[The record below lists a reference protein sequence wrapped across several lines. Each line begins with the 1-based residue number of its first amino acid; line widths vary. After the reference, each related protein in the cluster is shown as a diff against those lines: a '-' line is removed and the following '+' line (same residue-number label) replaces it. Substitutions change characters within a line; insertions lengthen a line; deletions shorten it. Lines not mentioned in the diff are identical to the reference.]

1 MAERKVLNKYY
12 PSDFDPDKLR
22 TNKKKNN
29 PKICNVRM
37 MLPMTMKC
45 YTCGTYTYIGTKCNM
60 KVEPVQDEDYLGI
73 TLYRFYYRCSNCY
86 SQITFKTDPKNNDYT
101 AEIGASRNH
110 EPWKDIMLA
119 EEEYKNN
126 KKMEMKDDAMKN
138 LEYRTYDSKRE
149 LDILEATDKV
159 KELNRR
165 EANIDFDNLMKKI
178 RECHDKEDIDKKNL
192 NNKIKGDNDF
202 DKKNLAN
209 EKKEIEKMFKKIKNQ
224 KNITENSEKNNKN
237 NNSDI
242 LDKLIKGIDYK
253 ITKSNKND
261 KDNKD
266 KEKKLKEKIENNFFL
281 KKKIERE
288 EKDLDND
295 IKKNDNK
302 FGNFLDN
309 NDDDNSDNSEKEKN
323 IRDIFKKP
331 LINFSKFKKKK

>member
-22 TNKKKNN
+22 TIEKKNTT
-29 PKICNVRM
+29 KICNVRM

-149 LDILEATDKV
+149 MDILEATDKV

-165 EANIDFDNLMKKI
+165 EANIDFDDLIKKI
-178 RECHDKEDIDKKNL
+178 RECHEKEDKIKIDNKDNNKEKDKERL
-192 NNKIKGDNDF
+192 V
-202 DKKNLAN
+202 LN
-209 EKKEIEKMFKKIKNQ
+209 EKKEIEKMFKFIQNKK
-224 KNITENSEKNNKN
+224 KEENKN
-237 NNSDI
+237 NNKINQENNKNI
-242 LDKLIKGIDYK
+242 LDKLIKGVDFK
-253 ITKSNKND
+253 INKSKIINE
-261 KDNKD
+261 KD
-266 KEKKLKEKIENNFFL
+266 KKNKEKALKEKLENNFYL
-281 KKKIERE
+281 KKKVERE
-288 EKDLDND
+288 EKVREYQNS
-295 IKKNDNK
+295 IQNKSFIDNK
-302 FGNFLDN
+302 NE
-309 NDDDNSDNSEKEKN
+309 DNSDNSENEKD
-323 IRDIFKKP
+323 IQDIFKKP
-331 LINFSKFKKKK
+331 IINFSKFKKKKEI

>member
-22 TNKKKNN
+22 TIEKKNT

-73 TLYRFYYRCSNCY
+73 TLYRFYYRCSNCF

-126 KKMEMKDDAMKN
+126 KKMEMRDDAMKN

-149 LDILEATDKV
+149 MDILEATDKV

-165 EANIDFDNLMKKI
+165 EANIDYDELIKKI
-178 RECHDKEDIDKKNL
+178 RECHDKDELNINKEKETDKEKEKEKQTL
-192 NNKIKGDNDF
+192 
-202 DKKNLAN
+202 N
-209 EKKEIEKMFKKIKNQ
+209 EKKEIEKMFRNIKNIKKSQ
-224 KNITENSEKNNKN
+224 RDDNKN
-237 NNSDI
+237 I

-253 ITKSNKND
+253 INKNG
-261 KDNKD
+261 NSNNQ
-266 KEKKLKEKIENNFFL
+266 EKKLKEKIENNFFL
-281 KKKIERE
+281 KKKVERE
-288 EKDLDND
+288 EKDIENN
-295 IKKNDNK
+295 KNK
-302 FGNFLDN
+302 IQKFLDN
-309 NDDDNSDNSEKEKN
+309 SEEENSDNSDQEKDIK
-323 IRDIFKKP
+323 DIFKKP
-331 LINFSKFKKKK
+331 LINFSKLNKKK

>member
-22 TNKKKNN
+22 TIEKKNTK
-29 PKICNVRM
+29 KICNVRM

-60 KVEPVQDEDYLGI
+60 KVEPVEDEDYLGI

-126 KKMEMKDDAMKN
+126 KKMEMRDDAMKN

-149 LDILEATDKV
+149 MDILEAMDKV

-165 EANIDFDNLMKKI
+165 EANIDFDGLIKKI
-178 RECHDKEDIDKKNL
+178 RESHEKDENKINPANKDNDKEKEKQAI
-192 NNKIKGDNDF
+192 
-202 DKKNLAN
+202 N
-209 EKKEIEKMFKKIKNQ
+209 EKKEIEKMFKYIKNK
-224 KNITENSEKNNKN
+224 KNEENKN
-237 NNSDI
+237 SDKCKKDDNKNI

-253 ITKSNKND
+253 ISKSNKN
-261 KDNKD
+261 KEKGKED
-266 KEKKLKEKIENNFFL
+266 KEKTLKEKIENNFFL
-281 KKKIERE
+281 KKKLERE
-288 EKDLDND
+288 END
-295 IKKNDNK
+295 IEKNDGNK
-302 FGNFLDN
+302 FKSFLDDN
-309 NDDDNSDNSEKEKN
+309 NDDNSDNSEKEKN
-323 IRDIFKKP
+323 IEDIFKKP
-331 LINFSKFKKKK
+331 IINFSKFKKKKDI

>member
-22 TNKKKNN
+22 TIEKKNT

-73 TLYRFYYRCSNCY
+73 TLYRFYYRCSNCF

-126 KKMEMKDDAMKN
+126 KKMEMRDDAMKN

-149 LDILEATDKV
+149 MDILEATDKV

-165 EANIDFDNLMKKI
+165 EANIDYDELIKKI
-178 RECHDKEDIDKKNL
+178 RECHDKDELNINKEKETDKEKEKEKEKQTL
-192 NNKIKGDNDF
+192 
-202 DKKNLAN
+202 N
-209 EKKEIEKMFKKIKNQ
+209 EKKEIEKMFRNIKNIKKSQ
-224 KNITENSEKNNKN
+224 RDDNKN
-237 NNSDI
+237 I

-253 ITKSNKND
+253 INKNG
-261 KDNKD
+261 NSNNQ
-266 KEKKLKEKIENNFFL
+266 EKKLKEKIENNFFL
-281 KKKIERE
+281 KKKVERE
-288 EKDLDND
+288 EKDIENN
-295 IKKNDNK
+295 KNK
-302 FGNFLDN
+302 FQKFLDN
-309 NDDDNSDNSEKEKN
+309 SEEENSDNSDQEKDIK
-323 IRDIFKKP
+323 DIFKKP
-331 LINFSKFKKKK
+331 LINFSKLNKKK

>member
-22 TNKKKNN
+22 TIEKKNTK
-29 PKICNVRM
+29 KICNVRM

-60 KVEPVQDEDYLGI
+60 KVEPVEDEDYLGI

-126 KKMEMKDDAMKN
+126 KKMEMRDDAMKN

-149 LDILEATDKV
+149 MDILEAMDKV

-165 EANIDFDNLMKKI
+165 EANIDFDGLIKKI
-178 RECHDKEDIDKKNL
+178 RESHEKDENKINLANKDNDKEKEKQAI
-192 NNKIKGDNDF
+192 
-202 DKKNLAN
+202 N
-209 EKKEIEKMFKKIKNQ
+209 EKKEIEKMFKYIKNK
-224 KNITENSEKNNKN
+224 KNEENKN
-237 NNSDI
+237 SDKGKKDDNKNI
-242 LDKLIKGIDYK
+242 LDKIIKGIDYK
-253 ITKSNKND
+253 IGKSKKNKE
-261 KDNKD
+261 KGKED
-266 KEKKLKEKIENNFFL
+266 KEKTLKEKIENNFFL
-281 KKKIERE
+281 KKKLERE
-288 EKDLDND
+288 END
-295 IKKNDNK
+295 IEKNDGNK
-302 FGNFLDN
+302 FKSFLDDN
-309 NDDDNSDNSEKEKN
+309 NDDNSDNSEKEKN
-323 IRDIFKKP
+323 IEDIFKKP
-331 LINFSKFKKKK
+331 IINFSKLKKKKDI

>member
-22 TNKKKNN
+22 TIEKKNN

-165 EANIDFDNLMKKI
+165 EANIDFDNLMKII
-178 RECHDKEDIDKKNL
+178 RECHDKEDVDKKNL

-224 KNITENSEKNNKN
+224 KNIIENSEKN

-253 ITKSNKND
+253 ISKSNKND

-288 EKDLDND
+288 EKDLDKD

-331 LINFSKFKKKK
+331 LINFSKFKQKK

>member
-22 TNKKKNN
+22 TIEKKNKI
-29 PKICNVRM
+29 KICNVRM

-60 KVEPVQDEDYLGI
+60 KVEPVEDEDYLGI

-119 EEEYKNN
+119 EEEFKNN

-149 LDILEATDKV
+149 MDILEATDKV

-165 EANIDFDNLMKKI
+165 EAHIDFDGLIKKI
-178 RECHDKEDIDKKNL
+178 RECHDKEKDKL
-192 NNKIKGDNDF
+192 DNNKNNNKDDNK
-202 DKKNLAN
+202 DKNIEKQVLND
-209 EKKEIEKMFKKIKNQ
+209 KKEIEKMFRYIKN
-224 KNITENSEKNNKN
+224 KKKEENKN
-237 NNSDI
+237 NQDNNKSI

-253 ITKSNKND
+253 INKVNKN
-261 KDNKD
+261 KEKD
-266 KEKKLKEKIENNFFL
+266 KENKEKTLKERIENNFYL
-281 KKKIERE
+281 KKKVERE
-288 EKDLDND
+288 EKDID
-295 IKKNDNK
+295 KNNLN
-302 FGNFLDN
+302 NFLDEN
-309 NDDDNSDNSEKEKN
+309 FEDNSDDSGKEQN
-323 IRDIFKKP
+323 INDIFKKP
-331 LINFSKFKKKK
+331 LINFSKFKKKKEF

>member
-22 TNKKKNN
+22 TIEKKNT

-73 TLYRFYYRCSNCY
+73 TLYRFYYRCSNCF

-126 KKMEMKDDAMKN
+126 KKMEMRDDAMKN

-149 LDILEATDKV
+149 MDILEATDKV

-165 EANIDFDNLMKKI
+165 EANIDYDELIKKI
-178 RECHDKEDIDKKNL
+178 RECHDKDELNINKEKETDKEKEKEKQTL
-192 NNKIKGDNDF
+192 
-202 DKKNLAN
+202 N
-209 EKKEIEKMFKKIKNQ
+209 EKKEIEKMFRNIKNIKKSQ
-224 KNITENSEKNNKN
+224 NKEKKNKDDNKN
-237 NNSDI
+237 I

-253 ITKSNKND
+253 INKNG
-261 KDNKD
+261 NINNQ
-266 KEKKLKEKIENNFFL
+266 EKKLKEKIENNFFL
-281 KKKIERE
+281 KKKVERE
-288 EKDLDND
+288 EKDIEN
-295 IKKNDNK
+295 NQNK
-302 FGNFLDN
+302 FQKFLDN
-309 NDDDNSDNSEKEKN
+309 SEEENSDNSDQEKN
-323 IRDIFKKP
+323 IKDIFKKP
-331 LINFSKFKKKK
+331 LINFSKLNKKK

>member
-22 TNKKKNN
+22 TIEKKNT

-73 TLYRFYYRCSNCY
+73 TLYRFYYRCSNCF

-126 KKMEMKDDAMKN
+126 KKMEMRDDAMKN

-149 LDILEATDKV
+149 MDILEATDKV

-165 EANIDFDNLMKKI
+165 EANIDYDELIKKI
-178 RECHDKEDIDKKNL
+178 RECHDKDELNINKEKENDKEKEKEKEKQTL
-192 NNKIKGDNDF
+192 
-202 DKKNLAN
+202 N
-209 EKKEIEKMFKKIKNQ
+209 EKKEIEKMFRNIKNIKKSQ
-224 KNITENSEKNNKN
+224 NKEKKNKDDNKN
-237 NNSDI
+237 I

-253 ITKSNKND
+253 INKNG
-261 KDNKD
+261 NSNNQ
-266 KEKKLKEKIENNFFL
+266 EKKLKEKIENNFFL
-281 KKKIERE
+281 KKKVERE
-288 EKDLDND
+288 EKDIEN
-295 IKKNDNK
+295 NQNK
-302 FGNFLDN
+302 FQKFLDN
-309 NDDDNSDNSEKEKN
+309 SEEENSDNSDQEKDIK
-323 IRDIFKKP
+323 DIFKKP
-331 LINFSKFKKKK
+331 

>member
-22 TNKKKNN
+22 TIERKNT

-126 KKMEMKDDAMKN
+126 KKMEMRDDAMKN

-149 LDILEATDKV
+149 MDILEATDKV

-165 EANIDFDNLMKKI
+165 EANIDFDNLIKKI
-178 RECHDKEDIDKKNL
+178 RECHDKEDNKNDKGEI
-192 NNKIKGDNDF
+192 NNK
-202 DKKNLAN
+202 DKDKEKNALN
-209 EKKEIEKMFKKIKNQ
+209 EKKEIEKMFKFINNKK
-224 KNITENSEKNNKN
+224 KEENKNNKDN
-237 NNSDI
+237 NDKNI
-242 LDKLIKGIDYK
+242 LDKLMKGIDYK
-253 ITKSNKND
+253 IKKSNKNKEKE
-261 KDNKD
+261 KDD
-266 KEKKLKEKIENNFFL
+266 KEISLKEKIENNFFL
-281 KKKIERE
+281 QKKVERE
-288 EKDLDND
+288 EKEL
-295 IKKNDNK
+295 KKNSNNNFD
-302 FGNFLDN
+302 NFLD
-309 NDDDNSDNSEKEKN
+309 DDDKDNSNKSEEEKN
-323 IRDIFKKP
+323 INDIFKKP

>member
-22 TNKKKNN
+22 TIEKKNT

-73 TLYRFYYRCSNCY
+73 TLYRFYYRCSNCF

-126 KKMEMKDDAMKN
+126 KKMEMRDDAMKN

-149 LDILEATDKV
+149 MDILEATDKV

-165 EANIDFDNLMKKI
+165 EANIDFDELIKKI
-178 RECHDKEDIDKKNL
+178 RESHDKKDKL
-192 NNKIKGDNDF
+192 NINNEKENEKE
-202 DKKNLAN
+202 KEKQALN
-209 EKKEIEKMFKKIKNQ
+209 EKKEIEKIFRNIKNM
-224 KNITENSEKNNKN
+224 KNSQNNEKNNQDDNKN
-237 NNSDI
+237 I

-253 ITKSNKND
+253 MKKNGQNKE
-261 KDNKD
+261 KMKEE

-281 KKKIERE
+281 KKKVERE
-288 EKDLDND
+288 EKDLE
-295 IKKNDNK
+295 DNK
-302 FGNFLDN
+302 NNKFSKFLDN
-309 NDDDNSDNSEKEKN
+309 SEEENSNNSEEEKN
-323 IRDIFKKP
+323 IKDIFKKP
-331 LINFSKFKKKK
+331 LINFSKFKEKK

>member
-22 TNKKKNN
+22 TIEKKNT

-73 TLYRFYYRCSNCY
+73 TLYRFYYRCSNCF

-126 KKMEMKDDAMKN
+126 KKREMRDDAMKN

-149 LDILEATDKV
+149 MDILEATDKV

-165 EANIDFDNLMKKI
+165 EANIDYDELIKKI
-178 RECHDKEDIDKKNL
+178 RECHDKDELNINKEKETDKEKEKEKQTL
-192 NNKIKGDNDF
+192 
-202 DKKNLAN
+202 N
-209 EKKEIEKMFKKIKNQ
+209 EKKEIEKMFRNIKNIKKSQ
-224 KNITENSEKNNKN
+224 RDDNKN
-237 NNSDI
+237 I

-253 ITKSNKND
+253 INKNG
-261 KDNKD
+261 NSNNQ
-266 KEKKLKEKIENNFFL
+266 EKKLKEKIENNFFL
-281 KKKIERE
+281 KKKVERE
-288 EKDLDND
+288 EKDIEN
-295 IKKNDNK
+295 NQNK
-302 FGNFLDN
+302 FQKFLDN
-309 NDDDNSDNSEKEKN
+309 SEEENSDNSDQEKN
-323 IRDIFKKP
+323 IKDIFKKP
-331 LINFSKFKKKK
+331 LINFSKLNKKK

>member
-22 TNKKKNN
+22 TIEKKNT

-73 TLYRFYYRCSNCY
+73 TLYRFYYRCSNCF

-126 KKMEMKDDAMKN
+126 KKMEMRDDAMKN

-149 LDILEATDKV
+149 MDILEATDKV

-165 EANIDFDNLMKKI
+165 EANIDYDELIKKI
-178 RECHDKEDIDKKNL
+178 RECHDKDELNINKEKENDKEKEKEKEKQTL
-192 NNKIKGDNDF
+192 
-202 DKKNLAN
+202 N
-209 EKKEIEKMFKKIKNQ
+209 EKKEIEKMFRNIKNIKKSQ
-224 KNITENSEKNNKN
+224 RDDNKN
-237 NNSDI
+237 I

-253 ITKSNKND
+253 INKNG
-261 KDNKD
+261 NSNNQ
-266 KEKKLKEKIENNFFL
+266 EKKLKEKIENNFFL
-281 KKKIERE
+281 KKKVERE
-288 EKDLDND
+288 EKDIEN
-295 IKKNDNK
+295 NQNK
-302 FGNFLDN
+302 FQKFLDN
-309 NDDDNSDNSEKEKN
+309 SEEENSDNSDQEKN
-323 IRDIFKKP
+323 IKDIFKKP
-331 LINFSKFKKKK
+331 LINFSKLNEKK

>member
-22 TNKKKNN
+22 TIEKKNT

-73 TLYRFYYRCSNCY
+73 TLYRFYYRCSNCF

-126 KKMEMKDDAMKN
+126 KKMEMRDDAMKN

-149 LDILEATDKV
+149 MDILEATDKV

-165 EANIDFDNLMKKI
+165 EANIDYDELIKKI
-178 RECHDKEDIDKKNL
+178 RECHDKDELNINKEKENDKEKEKQTL
-192 NNKIKGDNDF
+192 
-202 DKKNLAN
+202 N
-209 EKKEIEKMFKKIKNQ
+209 EKKEIEKMFRNIKNIKKSQ
-224 KNITENSEKNNKN
+224 RDDNKN
-237 NNSDI
+237 I

-253 ITKSNKND
+253 INKNG
-261 KDNKD
+261 NSNNQ
-266 KEKKLKEKIENNFFL
+266 EKKLKEKIENNFFL
-281 KKKIERE
+281 KKKVERE
-288 EKDLDND
+288 EKDIENN
-295 IKKNDNK
+295 KNK
-302 FGNFLDN
+302 FQKFLDN
-309 NDDDNSDNSEKEKN
+309 SEEENSDNSDQEKN
-323 IRDIFKKP
+323 IKDIFKKP
-331 LINFSKFKKKK
+331 LINFSKLNKKK

>member
-22 TNKKKNN
+22 TIEKKNT

-73 TLYRFYYRCSNCY
+73 TLYRFYYRCSNCF

-126 KKMEMKDDAMKN
+126 KKMEMRDDAMKN

-149 LDILEATDKV
+149 MDILEATDKV

-165 EANIDFDNLMKKI
+165 EANIDYDELIKKI
-178 RECHDKEDIDKKNL
+178 RECHDKDELNINKEKENDKEKEKEKQTL
-192 NNKIKGDNDF
+192 
-202 DKKNLAN
+202 N
-209 EKKEIEKMFKKIKNQ
+209 EKKEIEKMFRNIKNIKKSQ
-224 KNITENSEKNNKN
+224 NKEKKNKDDNKN
-237 NNSDI
+237 I

-253 ITKSNKND
+253 INKNG
-261 KDNKD
+261 NSNNQ
-266 KEKKLKEKIENNFFL
+266 EKKLKEKIENNFFL
-281 KKKIERE
+281 KKKVERE
-288 EKDLDND
+288 VKDIEN
-295 IKKNDNK
+295 NQNK
-302 FGNFLDN
+302 FQKFLDN
-309 NDDDNSDNSEKEKN
+309 SEEENSDNSDQEKDIK
-323 IRDIFKKP
+323 DIFKKP
-331 LINFSKFKKKK
+331 LINFSKLNKKK

>member
-22 TNKKKNN
+22 TIEKKNT

-73 TLYRFYYRCSNCY
+73 TLYRFYYRCSNCF

-126 KKMEMKDDAMKN
+126 KKMEMRDDAMKN

-149 LDILEATDKV
+149 MDILEATDKV

-165 EANIDFDNLMKKI
+165 EANIDYDELIKKI
-178 RECHDKEDIDKKNL
+178 RECHDKDELNINKEKENDKEKEKEKEKQTL
-192 NNKIKGDNDF
+192 
-202 DKKNLAN
+202 N
-209 EKKEIEKMFKKIKNQ
+209 EKKEIEKMFRNIKNIKKSQ
-224 KNITENSEKNNKN
+224 RDDNKN
-237 NNSDI
+237 I

-253 ITKSNKND
+253 INKNG
-261 KDNKD
+261 NSNNQ
-266 KEKKLKEKIENNFFL
+266 EKKLKEKIENNFFL
-281 KKKIERE
+281 KKKVERE
-288 EKDLDND
+288 EKDIEN
-295 IKKNDNK
+295 NQNK
-302 FGNFLDN
+302 FQKFLDN
-309 NDDDNSDNSEKEKN
+309 SEEENSDNSDQEKDIK
-323 IRDIFKKP
+323 DIFKKP
-331 LINFSKFKKKK
+331 LINFSKLNKKK

>member
-22 TNKKKNN
+22 TIERKNT

-126 KKMEMKDDAMKN
+126 KKMEMRDDAMKN

-149 LDILEATDKV
+149 MDILEATDKV

-165 EANIDFDNLMKKI
+165 EANIDFDNLIKKI
-178 RECHDKEDIDKKNL
+178 RECHDKEENK
-192 NNKIKGDNDF
+192 NNKGEINNK
-202 DKKNLAN
+202 DKDKEKNALN
-209 EKKEIEKMFKKIKNQ
+209 EKKEIEKMFKFINNKK
-224 KNITENSEKNNKN
+224 KEENKNNKDN
-237 NNSDI
+237 NDKNI
-242 LDKLIKGIDYK
+242 LDKLMKGIDYK
-253 ITKSNKND
+253 IKKSNKNKEKE
-261 KDNKD
+261 KDD
-266 KEKKLKEKIENNFFL
+266 KEISLKEKIENNFFL
-281 KKKIERE
+281 QKKVERE
-288 EKDLDND
+288 EKEL
-295 IKKNDNK
+295 KKNSNNNFD
-302 FGNFLDN
+302 NFLD
-309 NDDDNSDNSEKEKN
+309 DDDKDNSNKSDEEKN
-323 IRDIFKKP
+323 INDIFKKP
-331 LINFSKFKKKK
+331 LINFSKFKKKKCD

>member
-22 TNKKKNN
+22 TIEKKNT

-73 TLYRFYYRCSNCY
+73 TLYRFYYRCSNCF

-126 KKMEMKDDAMKN
+126 KKMEMRDDAMKN

-149 LDILEATDKV
+149 MDILEATDKV

-165 EANIDFDNLMKKI
+165 EANIDYDELIKKI
-178 RECHDKEDIDKKNL
+178 RECHDKDKL
-192 NNKIKGDNDF
+192 NINKEKENEK
-202 DKKNLAN
+202 DKEKQALN
-209 EKKEIEKMFKKIKNQ
+209 EKKEIEKMFRNINNIKNA
-224 KNITENSEKNNKN
+224 KNKEKNNRDDNK
-237 NNSDI
+237 SI

-253 ITKSNKND
+253 INKNSQ
-261 KDNKD
+261 NKEKIKEE

-281 KKKIERE
+281 KKKVERE
-288 EKDLDND
+288 EKEKD
-295 IKKNDNK
+295 IENSQNIFKK
-302 FGNFLDN
+302 FLDN
-309 NDDDNSDNSEKEKN
+309 SEDENSDNSEKEKN
-323 IRDIFKKP
+323 IKDIFKKP
-331 LINFSKFKKKK
+331 LINFSKLKEKK

>member
-22 TNKKKNN
+22 TIEKKNT

-73 TLYRFYYRCSNCY
+73 TLYRFYYRCSNCF

-126 KKMEMKDDAMKN
+126 KKMEMRDDAMKN

-149 LDILEATDKV
+149 MDILEATDKV

-165 EANIDFDNLMKKI
+165 EANIDYDELIKKI
-178 RECHDKEDIDKKNL
+178 RESHDKDKL
-192 NNKIKGDNDF
+192 NINKEKEND
-202 DKKNLAN
+202 KEKEKQVLN
-209 EKKEIEKMFKKIKNQ
+209 EKKEIEKMFRNIKNI
-224 KNITENSEKNNKN
+224 KNSQNKEKNNKEDN
-237 NNSDI
+237 KNI

-253 ITKSNKND
+253 INKNGQ
-261 KDNKD
+261 NKEKIKEE

-281 KKKIERE
+281 KKKVERE
-288 EKDLDND
+288 EKDIEN
-295 IKKNDNK
+295 KQNK
-302 FGNFLDN
+302 FQKFLDN
-309 NDDDNSDNSEKEKN
+309 SEEENSDNSEKEKN
-323 IRDIFKKP
+323 IKDIFKKP
-331 LINFSKFKKKK
+331 LINFSKLKGKK

>member
-22 TNKKKNN
+22 TIEKKNT

-73 TLYRFYYRCSNCY
+73 TLYRFYYRCSNCF

-126 KKMEMKDDAMKN
+126 KKMEMRDDAMKN

-149 LDILEATDKV
+149 MDILEATDKV

-165 EANIDFDNLMKKI
+165 EANIDYDELIKKI
-178 RECHDKEDIDKKNL
+178 RECHDKDELNINKEKETDKEKEKEKQTL
-192 NNKIKGDNDF
+192 
-202 DKKNLAN
+202 N
-209 EKKEIEKMFKKIKNQ
+209 EKKEIEKMFRNIKNIKKSQ
-224 KNITENSEKNNKN
+224 NKEKKNKDDNKN
-237 NNSDI
+237 I

-253 ITKSNKND
+253 INKNG
-261 KDNKD
+261 NSNNQ
-266 KEKKLKEKIENNFFL
+266 EKKLKEKIENNFF
-281 KKKIERE
+281 
-288 EKDLDND
+288 
-295 IKKNDNK
+295 
-302 FGNFLDN
+302 
-309 NDDDNSDNSEKEKN
+309 
-323 IRDIFKKP
+323 FKKESRKRRKRYKRY
-331 LINFSKFKKKK
+331 I

>member
-1 MAERKVLNKYY
+1 
-12 PSDFDPDKLR
+12 
-22 TNKKKNN
+22 
-29 PKICNVRM
+29 
-37 MLPMTMKC
+37 
-45 YTCGTYTYIGTKCNM
+45 
-60 KVEPVQDEDYLGI
+60 
-73 TLYRFYYRCSNCY
+73 
-86 SQITFKTDPKNNDYT
+86 
-101 AEIGASRNH
+101 
-110 EPWKDIMLA
+110 MLA

-224 KNITENSEKNNKN
+224 KNIIENSEKN

-309 NDDDNSDNSEKEKN
+309 NDDDSSNNSEKEKN

-331 LINFSKFKKKK
+331 LINFSKFKQKK

>member
-22 TNKKKNN
+22 TIEKKNT

-73 TLYRFYYRCSNCY
+73 TLYRFYYRCSNCF

-126 KKMEMKDDAMKN
+126 KKMEMRDDAMKN

-149 LDILEATDKV
+149 MEILEATDKV

-165 EANIDFDNLMKKI
+165 EANIDYDELIKKI
-178 RECHDKEDIDKKNL
+178 RECHDKDELNINKEKETDKEKEKEKQTL
-192 NNKIKGDNDF
+192 
-202 DKKNLAN
+202 N
-209 EKKEIEKMFKKIKNQ
+209 EKKEIEKMFRNIKNIKKSQ
-224 KNITENSEKNNKN
+224 RDDNKN
-237 NNSDI
+237 I

-253 ITKSNKND
+253 INKNG
-261 KDNKD
+261 NINNQ
-266 KEKKLKEKIENNFFL
+266 EKKLKEKIENNFFL
-281 KKKIERE
+281 KKKVERE
-288 EKDLDND
+288 EKDIENN
-295 IKKNDNK
+295 KNK
-302 FGNFLDN
+302 FHKFLDN
-309 NDDDNSDNSEKEKN
+309 SEEENSDNSDQEKN
-323 IRDIFKKP
+323 IKDIFKKP
-331 LINFSKFKKKK
+331 LINFSKLNEKK

>member
-22 TNKKKNN
+22 TIEQKRTA
-29 PKICNVRM
+29 KICNVRM

-110 EPWKDIMLA
+110 EPWKDIQLA

-126 KKMEMKDDAMKN
+126 KKMEMRDDAMKN

-149 LDILEATDKV
+149 MDILEATDKV

-165 EANIDFDNLMKKI
+165 EANIDFDVLIKKI
-178 RECHDKEDIDKKNL
+178 RESHDKEKDKEKNE
-192 NNKIKGDNDF
+192 NNSIK
-202 DKKNLAN
+202 DKEKSALN
-209 EKKEIEKMFKKIKNQ
+209 EKKEIEKMFKLINNKK
-224 KNITENSEKNNKN
+224 KEENKNNKDN
-237 NNSDI
+237 NDKNI

-253 ITKSNKND
+253 IKKSSKN
-261 KDNKD
+261 
-266 KEKKLKEKIENNFFL
+266 KEKEKDSKEKSLKEKIESNFYL
-281 KKKIERE
+281 KKKVERE
-288 EKDLDND
+288 EKE
-295 IKKNDNK
+295 IEKNSNNNFD
-302 FGNFLDN
+302 NFLD
-309 NDDDNSDNSEKEKN
+309 DDDDKDNSNKSEEEKDIN
-323 IRDIFKKP
+323 DIFKKP
-331 LINFSKFKKKK
+331 IINFSKFKKKKFD

>member
-22 TNKKKNN
+22 TIERKNT

-149 LDILEATDKV
+149 MDILEATDKV

-165 EANIDFDNLMKKI
+165 EANIDFDNLIKKI
-178 RECHDKEDIDKKNL
+178 RECHDKEDNKNDKGEI
-192 NNKIKGDNDF
+192 NNK
-202 DKKNLAN
+202 DKDKEKNALN
-209 EKKEIEKMFKKIKNQ
+209 EKKEIEKMFKFINNKK
-224 KNITENSEKNNKN
+224 KEENKNNKDN
-237 NNSDI
+237 NDKNI

-253 ITKSNKND
+253 IKKSNKNKEKE
-261 KDNKD
+261 KDD
-266 KEKKLKEKIENNFFL
+266 KEISLKEKIENNFFL
-281 KKKIERE
+281 QKKVERE
-288 EKDLDND
+288 EKEL
-295 IKKNDNK
+295 KKNSNNNFD
-302 FGNFLDN
+302 NFLD
-309 NDDDNSDNSEKEKN
+309 DDDKDNSNKSDEEKN
-323 IRDIFKKP
+323 INDIFKKP
-331 LINFSKFKKKK
+331 LINFSKFKKKKCD

>member
-22 TNKKKNN
+22 TIEKKNT

-73 TLYRFYYRCSNCY
+73 TLYRFYYRCSNCF

-126 KKMEMKDDAMKN
+126 KKMEMRDDAMKN

-149 LDILEATDKV
+149 MDILEATDKV

-165 EANIDFDNLMKKI
+165 EANIDYDELIKKI
-178 RECHDKEDIDKKNL
+178 RECHDKDELNINKEKENDKEKEKEKEKQTL
-192 NNKIKGDNDF
+192 
-202 DKKNLAN
+202 N
-209 EKKEIEKMFKKIKNQ
+209 EKKEIEKMFRNIKNIKKSQ
-224 KNITENSEKNNKN
+224 NKEKKNKDDNKN
-237 NNSDI
+237 I

-253 ITKSNKND
+253 INKNG
-261 KDNKD
+261 NSNNQ
-266 KEKKLKEKIENNFFL
+266 EKKLKEKIENNFFL
-281 KKKIERE
+281 KKKVERE
-288 EKDLDND
+288 EKDIEN
-295 IKKNDNK
+295 NQNK
-302 FGNFLDN
+302 FQKFLDN
-309 NDDDNSDNSEKEKN
+309 SEEENSDNSDQEKN
-323 IRDIFKKP
+323 IKDIFKKP
-331 LINFSKFKKKK
+331 LINFSKLNKKK